1 VGEIFLSYSRADS
14 QWINKL
20 VHIIQRAGFSV
31 WFDEDILPG
40 EQFDTV
46 VEAAVAKASKVV
58 VVWSNASIGSRWVRA
73 EAGEGL
79 DRGIL
84 VPVLK
89 ERVRIPLE
97 FRRVQAADLSDWSGE
112 GEHKELGKLL
122 AALNPRGRYVGK
134 PTSSDHKTHDAKQRR
149 VSAEIIQAD
158 RFLSNIKI
166 RLIVDRDVFV
176 VEHINM
182 IAFQVVRVNGIE
194 VGRGGGFIKIRN
206 YFQFYIEQDEEQL
219 FAELRPEMS
228 LWGGLKGIRLFL
240 RDKEILAERISF
252 FRGVSLFRLVILILS
267 VLFILLVYLVG
278 TNTQ

>member
-1 VGEIFLSYSRADS
+1 MRRINVGEIFLSYSRADS
-14 QWINKL
+14 QWVKKL
-20 VHIIQRAGFSV
+20 VHTIQRAGFAV
-31 WFDEDILPG
+31 WFDKEILPG

-112 GEHKELGKLL
+112 GEHKELRKLL
-122 AALNPRGRYVGK
+122 AALNPKGRHV
-134 PTSSDHKTHDAKQRR
+134 DHENDDVKQRR
-149 VSAEIIQAD
+149 VSADIIQAD
-158 RFLSNIKI
+158 RFLSNVKI
-166 RLIVDRDVFV
+166 RLIVGSDVFV

-182 IAFQVVRVNGIE
+182 IAFQIVRVNGIE
-194 VGRGGGFIKIRN
+194 VGRGGGFVKIRN
-206 YFQFYIEQDEEQL
+206 YFQFFIERDKEQL

-228 LWGGLKGIRLFL
+228 LWAGLKGIRLFL
-240 RDKEILAERISF
+240 QDKEILAERISF
-252 FRGVSLFRLVILILS
+252 FRSVSLFRLVILILS
-267 VLFILLVYLVG
+267 VLFILLVYLIG
-278 TNTQ
+278 TNTP